1 MIVSHKVAQGG
12 YGKLLLVQT
21 NGRPE
26 EEYPVRFW
34 TEEMQPLEILEI
46 EDRWYSTGVTY
57 FKVFAD
63 NARHYILVHDNS
75 SGSWQGKEVQI

>member
-1 MIVSHKVAQGG
+1 M
-12 YGKLLLVQT
+12 LVQT

-34 TEEMQPLEILEI
+34 IEETLSLEILEI
-46 EDRWYSTGVTY
+46 EDRWYSAGCTY

-63 NARHYILVHDNS
+63 NARHYILVRDNRS
-75 SGSWQGKEVQI
+75 QSWQGKEVKI